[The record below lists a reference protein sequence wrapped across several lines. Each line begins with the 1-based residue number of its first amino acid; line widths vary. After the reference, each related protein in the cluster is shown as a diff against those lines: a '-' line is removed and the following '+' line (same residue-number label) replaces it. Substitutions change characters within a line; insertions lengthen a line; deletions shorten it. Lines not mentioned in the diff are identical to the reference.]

1 MAKRTHGMFFW
12 IFRHLPDKQTAS
24 PLQTKKQKMFARI
37 TATSLAHTAKLRN
50 GRFPAGAVGA
60 VRNLNVHEHISME
73 LFNANGIATPEGFVA
88 FSPEEAEEAYKK
100 MGNRK
105 F

>member
-1 MAKRTHGMFFW
+1 
-12 IFRHLPDKQTAS
+12 
-24 PLQTKKQKMFARI
+24 MFARI